1 VHYAC
6 AGPAS
11 VRRSIHDER
20 TARGAGM
27 SALMVAGVTPAAA
40 LIALAIYELQVRLER
55 WDQHKH
61 AED

>member
-1 VHYAC
+1 
-6 AGPAS
+6 
-11 VRRSIHDER
+11 
-20 TARGAGM
+20 M

>member
-1 VHYAC
+1 
-6 AGPAS
+6 
-11 VRRSIHDER
+11 
-20 TARGAGM
+20 M
-27 SALMVAGVTPAAA
+27 SALTVAGMMAAAA